1 MRNAGDRD
9 PRPVLTCSLCGKS
22 QHDVSD
28 LAAGPAAFV
37 REFICDECIRLE
49 LAKLENPIPA
59 LSQSLDHSLR
69 RAVALAGRLSDEGV
83 TPEYLLLA
91 LTDDPDAV
99 PVMQACDVDL
109 EELRGAVFASMS
121 APDGG
126 SLPNGAVPRTSQS
139 FQADIQR
146 AAVHAQSIGREEIN
160 GVDVLV
166 AVLAGPAAGFLH
178 AQGMTRYDAT
188 TFISHGITKAAQAT
202 PCGASEIVDHA
213 GPQALSGDFTD
224 LSMFKVRLL
233 NDDYTPMEFVVYV
246 LEKEFELEHEDAVR
260 VMLQTHHEGVGAC
273 GTFPREEAEAR
284 AARVKDLAR
293 QHQHPLRCCC
303 VEQSGSF

>member
-213 GPQALSGDFTD
+213 GPQALSGDSTD
-224 LSMFKVRLL
+224 SSMFKVRLL

>member
-1 MRNAGDRD
+1 
-9 PRPVLTCSLCGKS
+9 
-22 QHDVSD
+22 
-28 LAAGPAAFV
+28 
-37 REFICDECIRLE
+37 
-49 LAKLENPIPA
+49 
-59 LSQSLDHSLR
+59 
-69 RAVALAGRLSDEGV
+69 
-83 TPEYLLLA
+83 
-91 LTDDPDAV
+91 
-99 PVMQACDVDL
+99 MQACDVDL
-109 EELRGAVFASMS
+109 EKLRGAVFASMS

-126 SLPNGAVPRTSQS
+126 PLPNGAVPRTSQS

-160 GVDVLV
+160 GADVLV

-188 TFISHGITKAAQAT
+188 TFMSHGITKAAQAT

-213 GPQALSGDFTD
+213 GPQAWSGDSTD
-224 LSMFKVRLL
+224 SSMFKVRLL

-284 AARVKDLAR
+284 AARVMDLAR